1 MGVRFKDDRLYT
13 RAEVRAFGFNVCGM
27 QFLRWEAK
35 GLPPRKANGDRSAR
49 VYYKGSDLN
58 DFFGL

>member
-1 MGVRFKDDRLYT
+1 MRQSDGLRRMRT
-13 RAEVRAFGFNVCGM
+13 FNVCSM

-35 GLPPRKANGDRSAR
+35 GLPPRKANGDAAAR